1 MKTQKELKKYNSHI
15 NDCFD
20 LIHNEV
26 WENFKDKNNDMDHDL
41 HGKILKDTITS
52 LYFKINK

>member
-1 MKTQKELKKYNSHI
+1 MKVELKKYNNHI

-26 WENFKDKNNDMDHDL
+26 WENFKDNNNDMDHDL
-41 HGKILKDTITS
+41 HGKILKDTISS

>member
-1 MKTQKELKKYNSHI
+1 MNTKELKKYNNHI

-26 WENFKDKNNDMDHDL
+26 WENFKDNNNDMDHDL
-41 HGKILKDTITS
+41 HGKILKDTISS